1 MPRLRILLPL
11 LVALVVANVAWLVWS
26 RWGLITIHADD
37 RPLPEVI
44 RSIEKQGGIRLHSN
58 LDPATKVKMHV
69 TRVPLT
75 EALETLSA
83 LTEARWRLAYVFGQ
97 DQGAIATAIAG
108 FEAGQKTEGWKLI
121 YVPLFGTPGA
131 EVEEIP
137 PDPRRDTW
145 TVKAPAEPTL
155 QAYLEE
161 AGRNVSAAFAVPETW
176 NPTIGKAPGSGEIT
190 KLAPKLASAAGGKY
204 EEFFLLERG
213 ARRGPPDTAETGD
226 GARPPGPPGGGGM
239 NREAIEQRALAEI
252 AKLPA
257 EKQPAAKQEFEERK
271 AFFAS
276 MADLTPDQRR
286 AKMEDFFS
294 RPEVQERMEERLAQ
308 DESRR
313 TPEQRV
319 ERFKKYNERKAAIKA
334 GQAPNPAANPAP
346 AAR

>member
-11 LVALVVANVAWLVWS
+11 LIALALANVAWLTWS
-26 RWGLITIHADD
+26 RWGLITIHSDD
-37 RPLPEVI
+37 RPLSEII
-44 RSIEKQGGIRLHSN
+44 RAIEKQGGIRLRSD

-75 EALETLSA
+75 EALETLA
-83 LTEARWRLAYVFGQ
+83 VLNEARWRLAYVFGQ
-97 DQGAIATAIAG
+97 DQGAISTAIAG
-108 FEAGQKTEGWKLI
+108 FEAGQKTEGWKLMF
-121 YVPLFGTPGA
+121 VPLFGVPGA

-137 PDPRRDTW
+137 PDPRRDLW
-145 TVKAPAEPTL
+145 KVKAPAEPTL
-155 QAYLEE
+155 QAYLDD

-190 KLAPKLASAAGGKY
+190 KVAPKLASAAGGKC

-213 ARRGPPDTAETGD
+213 GRRGPPETADAGD
-226 GARPPGPPGGGGM
+226 AGGQRPPGAPGGGNI
-239 NREAIEQRALAEI
+239 NREAIEQRVLAEI

-276 MADLTPDQRR
+276 LTELTPEQRR
-286 AKMEDFFS
+286 AKLEEFFS
-294 RPEVQERMEERLAQ
+294 RPEVQERMEERDAQ
-308 DESRR
+308 REARR

-319 ERFKKYNERKAAIKA
+319 ERFKKYNERKATIKA
-334 GQAPNPAANPAP
+334 GQAPNRAP
-346 AAR
+346 AR